1 MQATRW
7 KNAFHYKRLGRSTGA
22 LAGLS
27 SAISV
32 FVGLL
37 AARATPHG
45 FAKLSVALH
54 FAKPPLIVKLAPFFT
69 GVAVAIATAAGLL
82 SFVVWIVEREELA
95 PEPRDESRGEISGQE
110 SSVKISR
117 LDDQI
122 SQ

>member
-7 KNAFHYKRLGRSTGA
+7 KKALHYKRLGRSTGA
-22 LAGLS
+22 LAGLA
-27 SAISV
+27 SAVSV

-37 AARATPHG
+37 AARAAPHG
-45 FAKLSVALH
+45 FAKISVALH
-54 FAKPPLIVKLAPFFT
+54 FAKPPLIVKLAPLFT

-82 SFVVWIVEREELA
+82 SFVVWIVEREEED
-95 PEPRDESRGEISGQE
+95 P
-110 SSVKISR
+110 SVKISR